1 MKVLIVGAN
10 GFIGSHLLSY
20 LVDHKI
26 DVMGVI
32 RKKTGQKYT
41 AAKLKNIFT
50 IEQTTPVEA
59 QIQEIFRKFKP
70 SKVVN
75 AAVYFTKEETD
86 LEINKYI
93 EANFRLPFYLA
104 QNCMLQGAD
113 LLNISSYWQF
123 DSQGKYD
130 PNTMYA
136 ASKNAFE
143 VLLDYWVKIKKIKG
157 TSIVLYDT
165 YGEND
170 KRDKLINI
178 LMKSIIQNRNVEL
191 YDVQRM
197 INLSHV
203 SDIVNG
209 ITNVLELQDYER
221 FYELSNDE
229 DILVES
235 LVKIIQDILS
245 INLKVNYSKVIDNQW
260 PSSDKHRV
268 IFPRPLHW
276 KTNISLK
283 TGIQDLYRY
292 NSVS

>member
-20 LVDHKI
+20 LDDHKI

-41 AAKLKNIFT
+41 AGNLKNIFT
-50 IEQTTPVEA
+50 IEQTTPVKA

-75 AAVYFTKEETD
+75 AAVHFTKEETE

-113 LLNISSYWQF
+113 FLNISSYWQF

-130 PNTMYA
+130 SNTMYA

-143 VLLDYWVKIKKIKG
+143 VLLDYWIKIKKIKG

-170 KRDKLINI
+170 TRDKLINN
-178 LMKSIIQNRNVEL
+178 LMKSVIQNRNVEL

-197 INLSHV
+197 INLTHV
-203 SDIVNG
+203 QDVANG
-209 ITNVLELQDYER
+209 IIQVLRSQEYER

-229 DILVES
+229 NILIES
-235 LVKIIQDILS
+235 LLSKFQDILS
-245 INLKVNYSKVIDNQW
+245 MKLKVKYSKEIDDELP
-260 PSSDKHRV
+260 PSEKHR
-268 IFPRPLHW
+268 IMFPRPLNW
-276 KTNISLK
+276 KAKISLN
-283 TGIQDLYRY
+283 TGIQDLYKH